1 MGLDSNDKKTTH
13 NQYTEAYVELLSTYS
28 EHFRKASEKKNE
40 LKKEFF
46 EFIKN
51 IMCWMV
57 WIFAGVIVL
66 TLILIISLT
75 WTGNTAD
82 VTEIITA
89 AIVSVISSFVTMVL
103 AIFKLPKIIADYLF
117 NKQEDKMMKSII
129 KNIQK
134 YEIQAVDL
142 ERVKEAARTDAK
154 LNTIIAQTDEDS
166 EMQDS
171 SYIEIEPDDNLINSD
186 QPQAHRGNCIDQSGH
201 SPV

>member
-66 TLILIISLT
+66 TLILIISLA

-89 AIVSVISSFVTMVL
+89 AIVSIISSFVTMVL

-134 YEIQAVDL
+134 YEIRAADV
-142 ERVKEAARTDAK
+142 ERLKEAARTDAEF
-154 LNTIIAQTDEDS
+154 NSIMSQTAEDS
-166 EMQDS
+166 EMSDL
-171 SYIEIEPDDNLINSD
+171 SYVDIGSEENEIINS
-186 QPQAHRGNCIDQSGH
+186 
-201 SPV
+201 

>member
-1 MGLDSNDKKTTH
+1 MSQNTDENKNTH
-13 NQYTEAYVELLSTYS
+13 AQYTEAYVNLLSTYS
-28 EHFRKASEKKNE
+28 EHFKQASQRKNE
-40 LKKEFF
+40 LKDKFF
-46 EFIKN
+46 DFIKC
-51 IMCWMV
+51 IMNWLV

-66 TLILIISLT
+66 TLVLLSIMAGKSTSSI
-75 WTGNTAD
+75 
-82 VTEIITA
+82 EIVVG

-117 NKQEDKMMKSII
+117 NKQEDEMMKSII
-129 KNIQK
+129 ENIQN